1 MIPGAIKMLSF
12 LTRGALRQTKRLSAF
27 KSTTVPK
34 TVSKVTK
41 VNGKFKKGTGFKVMR
56 SDSGTM
62 SAGVHGGELRSWSK
76 GAISGLRKSGLS
88 ATKTR
93 QALYGYQRGYKHL
106 AKHKKLYGAGVTG
119 AAAWDFL
126 PGKDNE

>member
-12 LTRGALRQTKRLSAF
+12 LTKGALRQTKHLSPF
-27 KSTTVPK
+27 KRATKISKKEKKLYKSSKANVVGGKMLRPFAK
-34 TVSKVTK
+34 TVFS
-41 VNGKFKKGTGFKVMR
+41 NKG
-56 SDSGTM
+56 
-62 SAGVHGGELRSWSK
+62 L
-76 GAISGLRKSGLS
+76 LRKTGLS

-106 AKHKKLYGAGVTG
+106 AKHKKLYGSGVAG

-126 PGKDNE
+126 PGKDNA